1 VAAAVVGAGVFAS
14 VDDAPVLVQGAAA
27 ITLLLWLA
35 AAWNFMRAVSIQ
47 PVLGGIKHEGGPEV
61 LAEEAIQRTWW
72 ERKAIAEQSF
82 HAQKTARVAG
92 IATFLTVVL
101 VLVQSNV
108 PGSDRWWQQVWFGA
122 PTDYGRVSLSAAG
135 LKHYTTLCGDRAQ
148 SGVRRGRHG
157 RSNGGLRPTHGRAL
171 RRRATRAPVAQAG
184 HYRC

>member
-1 VAAAVVGAGVFAS
+1 VSAKPGEVRLSSPATLRTNAQAGYTVAAAVAAAVVGAGVFAS

-61 LAEEAIQRTWW
+61 LAEEAI
-72 ERKAIAEQSF
+72 AEQSL

-122 PTDYGRVSLSAAG
+122 ATDYGRVSLSAAG
-135 LKHYTTLCGDRAQ
+135 LKHYTTLCGDRPI
-148 SGVRRGRHG
+148 RCTP
-157 RSNGGLRPTHGRAL
+157 RS
-171 RRRATRAPVAQAG
+171 TRKI
-184 HYRC
+184 